1 MNKEE
6 RKVNDR
12 EENLTYEEH
21 QENSGK
27 NDDFIMLPTVDFC
40 FKELMNNEKVRKG
53 FIAAVLGKNPEEICR
68 TTLIP
73 TELRKDSGDDKL
85 GILDVS
91 VELEGGG
98 KLNMEMQV
106 PYFEFWPNRVLF
118 YECKVY
124 TGQIRKGE
132 SYEVLKPCIHVSIL
146 DFLHF
151 PRDNRCYR
159 KIALCDVETG
169 EQYTNLMELHILELK
184 KLPEEDK
191 NEKGVIRW
199 MRFLSGKTK
208 KEFEDMAEK
217 DEYFEEAY
225 NELKRLSMDEK
236 KRLEYEA
243 RERAVLDYNT
253 QMRSAERRGE
263 KRGEKR
269 GFELGERAAQK
280 KMLGKMLENGISL
293 DVAADMLEINR
304 KEAEELQ
311 EEWNKEQTMS
321 Q

>member
-1 MNKEE
+1 
-6 RKVNDR
+6 
-12 EENLTYEEH
+12 
-21 QENSGK
+21 
-27 NDDFIMLPTVDFC
+27 
-40 FKELMNNEKVRKG
+40 
-53 FIAAVLGKNPEEICR
+53 
-68 TTLIP
+68 
-73 TELRKDSGDDKL
+73 
-85 GILDVS
+85 
-91 VELEGGG
+91 
-98 KLNMEMQV
+98 MEMQV

-263 KRGEKR
+263 KRG
-269 GFELGERAAQK
+269 FELGEKYGAQEALK
-280 KMLGKMLENGISL
+280 RVAEKMLEKGQDMGEIAGIL
-293 DVAADMLEINR
+293 DLAIDEV
-304 KEAEELQ
+304 EELL
-311 EEWNKEQTMS
+311 KE
-321 Q
+321 

>member
-53 FIAAVLGKNPEEICR
+53 FIAAVLGKNPEEIRR

-85 GILDVS
+85 GILDV
-91 VELEGGG
+91 
-98 KLNMEMQV
+98 
-106 PYFEFWPNRVLF
+106 
-118 YECKVY
+118 
-124 TGQIRKGE
+124 
-132 SYEVLKPCIHVSIL
+132 
-146 DFLHF
+146 
-151 PRDNRCYR
+151 
-159 KIALCDVETG
+159 ETG
-169 EQYTNLMELHILELK
+169 EQYTNLMELYILELK